1 MPVFL
6 LAALVLVLIP
16 GPGVLY
22 IVARSLDQGRAAG
35 LVSVVGVAT
44 GNMVQ
49 VLVAAAGLSA
59 LIASS
64 ATAYEVLRVAG
75 AAYLIWLGVARLL
88 GADILPDAQAPAV
101 AHHRIYTQGVI
112 VATLNPKTALFF
124 VAFLPQFVNAASA
137 TFTLQ
142 VLVLGALFVTL
153 AMCTDSVY
161 AMASGYI
168 GLRLRGR
175 NGVTMARAS
184 RMGAGLV
191 YVLLG
196 LFALLGVRRT

>member
-1 MPVFL
+1 MLVFL

-22 IVARSLDQGRAAG
+22 IVARSLDQGREAG

-101 AHHRIYTQGVI
+101 AHHRIYAQGVI
-112 VATLNPKTALFF
+112 VAMLNPKTALFF

-161 AMASGYI
+161 ALASGSI

-175 NGVTMARAS
+175 NGVTVARAS
-184 RMGAGLV
+184 RIGAGLV